1 MAKYEGINFYDVYI
15 DKSVIGSFNPP
26 DDPRGYLS
34 KAVSYEGR
42 LYACS
47 IKNKEEP
54 FGYEFLLKPV
64 SDDVVNGARLIPES
78 ELSQL
83 EKSVIDSLKKNPK
96 AVSLELDVIFSNEE
110 IKKTEP
116 EFLRRT
122 RGKKTVD

>member
-1 MAKYEGINFYDVYI
+1 M
-15 DKSVIGSFNPP
+15 
-26 DDPRGYLS
+26 
-34 KAVSYEGR
+34 
-42 LYACS
+42 
-47 IKNKEEP
+47 
-54 FGYEFLLKPV
+54 
-64 SDDVVNGARLIPES
+64 VNEARLISES